1 MKIFIDGHSYKYE
14 VESLVRMFFH
24 GCAVTV
30 EMGVP
35 HGTDDYCYTK
45 LSRQGGVVGL
55 FVQACIGGRTE
66 QASAEVAPHSTE
78 LAVMSALDAECE
90 RVLGVLLHRV
100 LTPLTGVT
108 LGWGV
113 LTGIRPVKLAHRY
126 HEQGLS
132 DAEIRKIMAEQYLVT
147 PQKITLMVETAQR
160 EAAVLALSRPDS
172 YSLYLSIPFCPTRCL
187 YCSFVSHAIEKAQ
200 KLVPQYVDLLVQE
213 IEYTAAVVQKLGLRL
228 ETIYFGGGTPTT
240 LSAEQLRLVMGAVNT
255 SFDLSHLRE
264 YTVEAGRPDTITED
278 KLLALKEC
286 GATRISINP
295 QTMNDS
301 VLEAIGRRHSVQ
313 QTVDALALARRMGHS
328 NINMDL
334 IAGLPTDTVEGFCA
348 SLEQVLALAPENITL
363 HTLSVKRAAAL
374 TTDDCRRQGTAV
386 ARMLDYAAGRFQGNA
401 YHPYYLYRQKNTVNN
416 MENVGYCKSGYE
428 GLYNVYIM
436 DETHSIVALGAGGV
450 SKLREP
456 GGGEINRIFNYKYP
470 YEYISRFPE
479 ILKRKDAIADFY
491 NRHPVAGQ
499 L

>member
-24 GCAVTV
+24 GCAITV
-30 EMGVP
+30 EMGAP
-35 HGTDDYCYTK
+35 YGTDDYCYTK
-45 LSRQGGVVGL
+45 LRRQGDVVAL
-55 FVQACIGGRTE
+55 FVGACIGGKTE
-66 QASAEVAPHSTE
+66 QTSAEVAPGSPQ
-78 LAVMSALDAECE
+78 LAGAPALDAECE
-90 RVLGVLLHRV
+90 RMLGVLLYRI

-113 LTGIRPVKLAHRY
+113 LTGIRPVKLVHRY

-132 DAEIRKIMAEQYLVT
+132 DEQIKKIMAEQYLVT
-147 PQKITLMVETAQR
+147 PQKITLMLATAQR

-172 YSLYLSIPFCPTRCL
+172 YSLYLSIPFCPTRCS

-200 KLVPQYVDLLVQE
+200 KLVPQYVKLLVQE
-213 IEYTAAVVQKLGLRL
+213 IEYTAALLQKLGLRL

-240 LSAEQLRLVMGAVNT
+240 LSAEQLRLVMGAVNAN
-255 SFDLSHLRE
+255 FDLSHLRE
-264 YTVEAGRPDTITED
+264 YTVEAGRPDTITQE

-295 QTMNDS
+295 QTMNNS

-313 QTVDALALARRMGHS
+313 QTLDALALARRVGHS

-374 TTDDCRRQGTAV
+374 TDDDCKRQGAAV

-436 DETHSIVALGAGGV
+436 DETHSIVALGAGAV

-456 GGGEINRIFNYKYP
+456 GGGQINRIFNYKYP
-470 YEYISRFPE
+470 YEYISLFAE
-479 ILKRKDAIADFY
+479 ILKRKDTITGFY
-491 NRHPVAGQ
+491 SQHPVAGQ